1 MTNKNIVNFFVLIGS
16 LLALVLGC
24 SEIKKEPEWQKAQI
38 LADKVDHP
46 QAITTDDK
54 FIYYVTG
61 GTIASLNEGTS
72 GVWKMPLAGGQP
84 IQLFKGYQIDKNQ
97 VLLPDTFVLATDE
110 KYVYWSSGAIWR
122 TPKDGGESEE
132 ITGGKPTEWALDETK
147 IYWHNFGGENA
158 PPTPIYFV
166 DKKGGDAKPLTEPVI
181 TTGIIVDKDFVYW
194 AQSDGIYK
202 IPKIGGKKTAFYA
215 AHEKQVIS
223 GLTADQDNFYFT
235 MGGSRN
241 ALMKMPKQGG
251 EPVKIAP
258 EINHVYEFYTDGK
271 FVYFIKNESSFD
283 TSLNKV
289 AVGGGEITKLDNG
302 YLASFTVGNDK
313 VFVTDIAKIYSL
325 AK

>member
-1 MTNKNIVNFFVLIGS
+1 M
-16 LLALVLGC
+16 LLLGVILGC
-24 SEIKKEPEWQKAQI
+24 SAMKKELEWQKAQI
-38 LADKVDHP
+38 LAEKVDHP

-84 IQLFKGYQIDKNQ
+84 VQLFKGYQIDKDH

-110 KYVYWSSGAIWR
+110 KYVYWSAGAIWR

-147 IYWHNFGGENA
+147 IYWHNFGGENS
-158 PPTPIYFV
+158 PPTPIYVV
-166 DKKGGDAKPLTEPVI
+166 DKKGGEAKAFTEPNI
-181 TTGIIVDKDFVYW
+181 TTGIVLDKEFLYW

-202 IPKIGGKKTAFYA
+202 QAKSGGEKIKVFSPP
-215 AHEKQVIS
+215 EKQSVS
-223 GLTADQDNFYFT
+223 GLIADKDNFYFT
-235 MGGSRN
+235 LGNGRN
-241 ALMKMPKQGG
+241 ALMKLAKQGG
-251 EPVKIAP
+251 EPQKIAP

-313 VFVTDIAKIYSL
+313 VFVTDIARIYSL
-325 AK
+325 VK